1 MSLVDIMIEQMASA
15 RHVLENHDDEYIVPS
30 WIIVSPT
37 GEYLIHTRFD
47 QNEPEQRER
56 ALLLISRFMT
66 WKMATSFVLTVETG
80 LGAEETR
87 EGEEAILVIGVS
99 RQERLGLVQRIEE
112 RDPLRLGPP
121 EWLQADQ
128 IDETYFDLLPGKTSE
143 ITVDE
148 IAELTAIFGDGGEMA
163 AERLS

>member
-1 MSLVDIMIEQMASA
+1 
-15 RHVLENHDDEYIVPS
+15 
-30 WIIVSPT
+30 
-37 GEYLIHTRFD
+37 
-47 QNEPEQRER
+47 
-56 ALLLISRFMT
+56 
-66 WKMATSFVLTVETG
+66 
-80 LGAEETR
+80 
-87 EGEEAILVIGVS
+87 LVIGVS